1 MNEKI
6 KLIIAYQETKNDE
19 TFEEIISHFK
29 RIMFYHLKMI
39 PKFYKKDIFQ
49 EMLMVIYQYIIC
61 YEIKPVHLL
70 IENFNKENFIKLK
83 ESNFSNVNQIF
94 NHSYLSLF
102 FQKYGTNLFKR
113 AFIQKDS
120 LNNFLYEYELFCN
133 ES

>member
-61 YEIKPVHLL
+61 YEIKPVHL
-70 IENFNKENFIKLK
+70 
-83 ESNFSNVNQIF
+83 
-94 NHSYLSLF
+94 
-102 FQKYGTNLFKR
+102 
-113 AFIQKDS
+113 
-120 LNNFLYEYELFCN
+120 
-133 ES
+133 